1 MLGKTISVTALM
13 LLAALAGSAQE
24 NDTAA
29 ESTQNPEVAF
39 HGPPDC
45 DYPNRFCVWGAL
57 RDATGPNRESPRPMR
72 KGPIDVCA
80 QWDFNCSNPY
90 QTVCQ
95 LHGRHGLNP
104 RHWTREGSY
113 FFVLSVNQGW
123 RVKPRVAGDHLS
135 WNPPASVFPAGSVS
149 PGRLQ
154 TRSFDLLGTAPDTRL
169 CDF

>member
-29 ESTQNPEVAF
+29 DSTQNPEVAF
-39 HGPPDC
+39 HGRPDC

-57 RDATGPNRESPRPMR
+57 YDATGPNRNRPKPMR

-95 LHGRHGLNP
+95 LHGPHGFEGA
-104 RHWTREGSY
+104 EGSY

-123 RVKPRVAGDHLS
+123 RVKPRVAGSHLS
-135 WNPPASVFPAGSVS
+135 WNPPDAAFSAGSVS
-149 PGRLQ
+149 PGTLK
-154 TRSFDLLGTAPDTRL
+154 TRSFSLLGAAADTSL
-169 CDF
+169 CNF